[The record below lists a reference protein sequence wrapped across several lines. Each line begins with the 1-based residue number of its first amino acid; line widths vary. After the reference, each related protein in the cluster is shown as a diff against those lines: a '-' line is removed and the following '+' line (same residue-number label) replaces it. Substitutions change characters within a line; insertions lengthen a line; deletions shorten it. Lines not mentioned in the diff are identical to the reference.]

1 VQYLSGYTSLE
12 NERDIRTTR
21 YIFSYYVDDMQ
32 AIGIPM
38 DIYESPREIVI
49 IIPLGW
55 VDKKSIELYFDYF
68 ILMLKGMRHR
78 PLLKEDLM
86 MQQEECYRWEFE
98 QKIPLPPHVYFDR
111 IHSEVT
117 PDNIL
122 MITVPKAL
130 QPGKM
135 KIGVTI
141 VQPISTTSSKTR
153 KKTSV

>member
-1 VQYLSGYTSLE
+1 MHT
-12 NERDIRTTR
+12 
-21 YIFSYYVDDMQ
+21 
-32 AIGIPM
+32 IGIPT

-55 VDKKSIELYFDYF
+55 VDKKTIELYFEDF
-68 ILMLKGMRHR
+68 ILMLKGVRHR

-122 MITVPKAL
+122 IITVPKAL

-141 VQPISTTSSKTR
+141 AQPTTSAPKAR
-153 KKTSV
+153 KKPL